1 MTKDARGGGISLNI
15 VLTAAVVVVAVLVIG
30 GVLLFGGGADDE
42 AVPAEV
48 LHPEGSHTLTEAE
61 DGEVT
66 VVEFLDFQCGA
77 CAGFYQNI
85 TRELERDY
93 EGEITFV
100 VRNLPLDMHPLAE
113 PAAYAAEAAALQ
125 DSHSEMYHAL
135 FDNYTEWAR
144 DESGQRPSEDV
155 ERAREMFAGYAED
168 IGLDVERFR
177 ADMDSPEVRE
187 RVSRDLADAEE
198 AGASSTP
205 TFFVNGVKFEP
216 ESKGFQAI
224 DAELRETIDEEL
236 GR

>member
-1 MTKDARGGGISLNI
+1 MAKEPRGGGLSLNV

-30 GVLLFGGGADDE
+30 GVLLFGGGSDDE
-42 AVPAEV
+42 VVPAEV

-85 TRELERDY
+85 TRDLERDY

-125 DSHSEMYHAL
+125 DSYSQMYHAL

-144 DESGQRPSEDV
+144 DDSGQRPSDDA
-155 ERAREMFAGYAED
+155 ERARELFAGYAED

-177 ADMDSPEVRE
+177 EDMDSRVVRE
-187 RVSRDLADAEE
+187 RVDRDRADAED
-198 AGASSTP
+198 AGASGTP

-216 ESKGFQAI
+216 EGSGFQAI
-224 DAELRETIDEEL
+224 DTELRETIDEEL